1 MSPSSGTLKSH
12 LTRTVLPVDDD
23 GEEKEKTCV
32 NITNFFQRENLF
44 LLFKVFD
51 HQHPKNNHLLPPTKK
66 GEDFVLFFGLLL
78 TPHHEKKKLGRRRKN
93 DLNAREV
100 RFYPFLRP
108 FYASSRAKT
117 THIDENPNGELSIP
131 RVFAR
136 VRFDGDWREERS
148 DFWNSGYDLF
158 FPFPPLALL

>member
-1 MSPSSGTLKSH
+1 
-12 LTRTVLPVDDD
+12 
-23 GEEKEKTCV
+23 
-32 NITNFFQRENLF
+32 
-44 LLFKVFD
+44 
-51 HQHPKNNHLLPPTKK
+51 
-66 GEDFVLFFGLLL
+66 L
-78 TPHHEKKKLGRRRKN
+78 TPHHENFEEEKN

-108 FYASSRAKT
+108 FYASSRAQT
-117 THIDENPNGELSIP
+117 THTDENPNGELSIP

-158 FPFPPLALL
+158 FSLLPSLSLFYNESSQEKITI